1 MKNFFSKKK
10 KNFDDNKTFK
20 FKIFLYNKLD
30 ENIKNIILKNR
41 YLSLYPFVNKVYE
54 LEANPNMQ
62 LIEIINELEKEFK
75 ISSRE
80 YELYSKDRLLSD
92 DYDDELLG
100 VLFGGNLGDPKELY
114 LYLKSEC
121 YEINIQILKKEFILL
136 KIHDSMKIKQ
146 IIEVAKAKRNL
157 DKNQEYDISSN
168 RFLLFGNDIA
178 LFHNLRES
186 KSKMLEEQQL
196 WG

>member
-20 FKIFLYNKLD
+20 FKIFLYDKLD

-41 YLSLYPFVNKVYE
+41 NLSLNPFLNKVYE

-62 LIEIINELEKEFK
+62 LIEIINKLEKEFK
-75 ISSRE
+75 ISLRE

-100 VLFGGNLGDPKELY
+100 VLFNDNLDDPKELY
-114 LYLKSEC
+114 LYPKNEC

-146 IIEVAKAKRNL
+146 IIEIAKAKRNL

-168 RFLLFGNDIA
+168 RFLLFGNDI
-178 LFHNLRES
+178 FDYMTRIS
-186 KSKMLEEQQL
+186 
-196 WG
+196 

>member
-20 FKIFLYNKLD
+20 FKIFLYDKLD

-41 YLSLYPFVNKVYE
+41 NLSLNPFLNKVYE

-62 LIEIINELEKEFK
+62 LIEIINKLEKEFK
-75 ISSRE
+75 ISLRE
-80 YELYSKDRLLSD
+80 YELYSKDK
-92 DYDDELLG
+92 LLG
-100 VLFGGNLGDPKELY
+100 ALFNDNLDDHKELY

-146 IIEVAKAKRNL
+146 IIEIAKAKRNL

-168 RFLLFGNDIA
+168 RFLLFENDIA

-186 KSKMLEEQQL
+186 KSIMLEEQ
-196 WG
+196 